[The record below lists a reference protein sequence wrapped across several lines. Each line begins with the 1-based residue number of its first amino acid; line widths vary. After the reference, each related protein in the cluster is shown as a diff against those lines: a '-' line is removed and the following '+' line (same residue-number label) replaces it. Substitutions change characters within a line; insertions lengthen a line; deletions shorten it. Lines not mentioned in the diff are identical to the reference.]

1 MGVDPQGQFLYE
13 QKEYSY
19 ARVNAL
25 AIILSARKLGMFLHL
40 RKSIMIAGK
49 RKLKQTDNA
58 DLPDIG
64 S

>member
-1 MGVDPQGQFLYE
+1 MRFDPQGQFLYE

-25 AIILSARKLGMFLHL
+25 AIIPLARKLGMFLHL
-40 RKSIMIAGK
+40 RKSTLIASK